1 MKLVVATRNA
11 GKWREIQ
18 AILEA
23 PGLEILS
30 LRDFPNAPEV
40 VEDGATYLENARK
53 KARAVAEHCGDWAL
67 ADDSGLEVDALGGR
81 PGVHSARYAGE
92 GAGDAEN
99 LQKLLHETAAVEPS
113 RRGACFRCVLVLR
126 HPDGREFS
134 TEGELRGSLAGAPRG
149 AGGFGYDPVFLP
161 SGFAQTLAELSA
173 EEKNRISHRRR
184 ALEKLKALLR
194 SIREDGAA
202 PFAQR

>member
-53 KARAVAEHCGDWAL
+53 KARAVAEHCGIWAL
-67 ADDSGLEVDALGGR
+67 ADDSGLEVEALGGR

-99 LQKLLHETAAVEPS
+99 LQKLLRETAAVEPS

-126 HPDGREFS
+126 HPDGREFF
-134 TEGELRGSLAGAPRG
+134 TEGELVGSLADAPRG
-149 AGGFGYDPVFLP
+149 SGGFGYDPIFRP
-161 SGFAQTLAELSA
+161 AGSNQTLAELSA

-184 ALEKLKALLR
+184 ALEKMKGILEVL
-194 SIREDGAA
+194 
-202 PFAQR
+202 

>member
-18 AILEA
+18 AILQA

-30 LRDFPNAPEV
+30 LREFPNCPEV

-67 ADDSGLEVDALGGR
+67 ADDSGLEVDALWGR

-99 LQKLLHETAAVEPS
+99 LQKLLRETAAVEAT

-134 TEGELRGSLAGAPRG
+134 TEGELRGNLTAAPRG
-149 AGGFGYDPVFLP
+149 TGGFGYDPVFLP
-161 SGFAQTLAELSA
+161 DGFAQTLAELSA

-184 ALEKLKALLR
+184 ALEKMKGVLAGFLG
-194 SIREDGAA
+194 D
-202 PFAQR
+202 

>member
-18 AILEA
+18 TILEA

-53 KARAVAEHCGDWAL
+53 KARAVAEHCGIWTL

-92 GAGDAEN
+92 GASDAEN
-99 LQKLLHETAAVEPS
+99 LQKLLRKMAAVEPS
-113 RRGACFRCVLVLR
+113 GRGAGFRCVLVLR

-134 TEGELRGSLAGAPRG
+134 TEGELRGDLADAPQG
-149 AGGFGYDPVFLP
+149 TGGFGYDPIFRP
-161 SGFAQTLAELSA
+161 TGFDQTLAELSA

-202 PFAQR
+202 LSTQG